1 MLLGCENTKKAE
13 FEPADSLHN
22 QWLDFSK
29 RHDVNNDIKILSR
42 ILNDP
47 SYIARNEQEI
57 LNTLY
62 DAALVV
68 LDSTP
73 ELNKE
78 QKTRAQYFSYNLCE
92 CDACQKECGAHI
104 NKKGQIRISKKAFQN
119 TLKQSGSS
127 PPGLLELMYIILY
140 EILRG
145 IFLELDG
152 EAIAEK
158 TQQVWKSGMN
168 ELAEEE
174 M

>member
-1 MLLGCENTKKAE
+1 MMKKAE
-13 FEPADSLHN
+13 FEPADSLHK
-22 QWLDFSK
+22 QWLEFSK
-29 RHDVNNDIKILSR
+29 IHDVNKDIKILSR

-57 LNTLY
+57 LNTLF
-62 DAALVV
+62 DATLIV

-78 QKTRAQYFSYNLCE
+78 QKTRAQYYSYNLCQ

-140 EILRG
+140 EILSG

-152 EAIAEK
+152 EAIAERTEK
-158 TQQVWKSGMN
+158 VWRSGMD
-168 ELAEEE
+168 ELAQD
-174 M
+174 

>member
-1 MLLGCENTKKAE
+1 MKKAE
-13 FEPADSLHN
+13 FEPADSLHK
-22 QWLDFSK
+22 QWLEFSK
-29 RHDVNNDIKILSR
+29 IHDVNKDIKILSR

-57 LNTLY
+57 LNTLF
-62 DAALVV
+62 DATLIV

-78 QKTRAQYFSYNLCE
+78 QKTRAQYYSYNLCQ

-140 EILRG
+140 EILSG

-152 EAIAEK
+152 EAIAERTEK
-158 TQQVWKSGMN
+158 VWRSGMD
-168 ELAEEE
+168 ELAQD
-174 M
+174 

>member
-1 MLLGCENTKKAE
+1 MLLECELMKKAE
-13 FEPADSLHN
+13 FEPADSLHK
-22 QWLDFSK
+22 QWLEFSK
-29 RHDVNNDIKILSR
+29 IHDVNKDIKILSR

-57 LNTLY
+57 LNTLF
-62 DAALVV
+62 DATLIV

-78 QKTRAQYFSYNLCE
+78 QKTRAQYYSYNLCQ

-140 EILRG
+140 EILSG

-152 EAIAEK
+152 EAIAERTEK
-158 TQQVWKSGMN
+158 VWRSGMD
-168 ELAEEE
+168 ELAQD
-174 M
+174 

>member
-1 MLLGCENTKKAE
+1 MKKAE
-13 FEPADSLHN
+13 FESADSFHN

-29 RHDVNNDIKILSR
+29 IHDVNKDIKILSR

-62 DAALVV
+62 DATLIV
-68 LDSTP
+68 LDSST

-78 QKTRAQYFSYNLCE
+78 QKTRAQYYSYNLCQ

-119 TLKQSGSS
+119 ILKQSEYS

-140 EILRG
+140 EILCG

-152 EAIAEK
+152 EAITEK
-158 TQQVWKSGMN
+158 TQKVWKTGMDK
-168 ELAEEE
+168 LTEE
-174 M
+174 

>member
-1 MLLGCENTKKAE
+1 MLLECEITKKAE
-13 FEPADSLHN
+13 FEPADMLHK

-29 RHDVNNDIKILSR
+29 RHDVNKDIKILSR

-57 LNTLY
+57 LNTLF
-62 DAALVV
+62 DATLII

-78 QKTRAQYFSYNLCE
+78 QKTRAQYYSYNLCQ
-92 CDACQKECGAHI
+92 CDACQKDCGAHI

-127 PPGLLELMYIILY
+127 PPGLLELMFIILY
-140 EILRG
+140 EILSG
-145 IFLELDG
+145 VFFELDG
-152 EAIAEK
+152 EAIAERTEK
-158 TQQVWKSGMN
+158 VWKSGMN
-168 ELAEEE
+168 VLAQD
-174 M
+174 

>member
-1 MLLGCENTKKAE
+1 MLLECGKTKKAE

-22 QWLDFSK
+22 QWLEFSK
-29 RHDVNNDIKILSR
+29 IHDLNKDIKILSQ

-62 DAALVV
+62 DATLIV
-68 LDSTP
+68 LDSAL
-73 ELNKE
+73 ELDKE

-92 CDACQKECGAHI
+92 CDACQKQCGAHI

-140 EILRG
+140 EVLHG

-152 EAIAEK
+152 EAITER

-174 M
+174 L